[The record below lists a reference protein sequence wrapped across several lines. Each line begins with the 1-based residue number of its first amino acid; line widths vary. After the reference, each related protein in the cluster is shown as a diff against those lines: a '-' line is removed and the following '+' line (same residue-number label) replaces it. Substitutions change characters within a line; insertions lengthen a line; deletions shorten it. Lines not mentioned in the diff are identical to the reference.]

1 MILVDTSIWID
12 HLHHGEAN
20 LIDLLE
26 RNEVSVHP
34 LVIGELALGS
44 LANRSEVLA
53 LLGQLPRTQLASDSE
68 VMSLIESA
76 SLSSSGLSLVD
87 VHLLAAVRLTPDT
100 MLWTRDRRLR
110 SNAGGL
116 AWEVPE

>member
-12 HLHHGEAN
+12 HLHHSETH
-20 LIDLLE
+20 LIDHLE

-34 LVIGELALGS
+34 MVIGELALGS
-44 LANRSEVLA
+44 LANRSEVLS
-53 LLGQLPRTQLASDSE
+53 LLGNLPRTQLASDGE

-76 SLSSSGLSLVD
+76 SLASSGLSLVD

-100 MLWTRDRRLR
+100 QMWTRDRRLR
-110 SNAGGL
+110 SVAGGL
-116 AWEVPE
+116 AWEAPE